1 MAKSLLDSFASLD
14 GRVKKTLAD
23 TDSPLLLSLAALDI
37 AGSEAGKDRLT
48 AEHIVAS
55 LEAAGVAIKKTSVS
69 RALAR
74 AGGRVSSSKAIDGE
88 TQYKLMTKGK
98 TDVEGLL
105 GGELMSVVRIEG
117 GFPRTAR
124 ITLGK
129 MLAGLTGMVRI
140 CDPYYGVRTL
150 DSLDHVPKGCTIRFL
165 TAKTSESVPKLQ
177 RAIRDFIKE
186 RPRTEFRLAAKPSD
200 LHDRYVV
207 TTDVL
212 LILGHGLKDIGG
224 RESFIIRL
232 GRDLSADLI
241 DETTKA
247 FDARWI
253 GSSVI

>member
-1 MAKSLLDSFASLD
+1 
-14 GRVKKTLAD
+14 
-23 TDSPLLLSLAALDI
+23 
-37 AGSEAGKDRLT
+37 
-48 AEHIVAS
+48 
-55 LEAAGVAIKKTSVS
+55 
-69 RALAR
+69 
-74 AGGRVSSSKAIDGE
+74 
-88 TQYKLMTKGK
+88 
-98 TDVEGLL
+98 
-105 GGELMSVVRIEG
+105 
-117 GFPRTAR
+117 
-124 ITLGK
+124 
-129 MLAGLTGMVRI
+129 
-140 CDPYYGVRTL
+140 
-150 DSLDHVPKGCTIRFL
+150 L
-165 TAKTSESVPKLQ
+165 TAKTSESVSKLQ

-186 RPRTEFRLAAKPSD
+186 RAKAEFRLAAKPSD